1 MVYTYN
7 IFKFVIGN
15 IYENVSYGNTHFVWL
30 AYSSFLCF
38 HFVAKYLNERWIFFQ
53 GLLAHKI

>member
-15 IYENVSYGNTHFVWL
+15 IYENVSYVNTHFVWL
-30 AYSSFLCF
+30 TYSSFLCS
-38 HFVAKYLNERWIFFQ
+38 HFVAKYLDER
-53 GLLAHKI
+53 